1 MKRVRDEVKAA
12 TDRLIPEDEAER
24 ALAAFDPVWGTL
36 TPAEQARV
44 VELLV
49 AGVEYDGRDGRVAV
63 TFHPTGIKALA
74 EELAER
80 REQQEMR
87 A

>member
-1 MKRVRDEVKAA
+1 M
-12 TDRLIPEDEAER
+12 
-24 ALAAFDPVWGTL
+24 
-36 TPAEQARV
+36 
-44 VELLV
+44 LV

-74 EELAER
+74 DELAER
-80 REQQEMR
+80 QDQREMR